1 MKRTYDFLTSKD
13 VFIPTK
19 LVIVLSLYGS
29 VAGMTTIYVGIENRV
44 IDNLAQFILH
54 LVEIVIAL
62 IPVAVRL
69 SDMFEHLDR

>member
-1 MKRTYDFLTSKD
+1 ME
-13 VFIPTK
+13 
-19 LVIVLSLYGS
+19 

-54 LVEIVIAL
+54 LVGIVIAL